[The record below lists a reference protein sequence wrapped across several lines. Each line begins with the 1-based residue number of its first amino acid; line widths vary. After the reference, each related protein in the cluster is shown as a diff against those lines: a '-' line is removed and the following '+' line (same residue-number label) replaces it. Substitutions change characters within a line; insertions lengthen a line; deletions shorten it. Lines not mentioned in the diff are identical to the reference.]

1 MFDFSCV
8 KCNRSEKKDVQIV
21 PKRWATIT
29 TFRDESGKYFLCPVC
44 KDSILVH
51 LPNKAKK

>member
-29 TFRDESGKYFLCPVC
+29 TFRDEAAKYFLCPLC
-44 KDSILVH
+44 KASLLVFVV
-51 LPNKAKK
+51 PTS